1 LISAAK
7 MDPLEEEE
15 NLSEIPDEIWLCVF
29 FQSKTMGVAM
39 YNERD
44 AVLSWAEFQGDS
56 DFSSLKAIQ
65 NQWTVKQIVTTSK
78 LEPVHATKIK
88 EIFGERVNL

>member
-1 LISAAK
+1 

-44 AVLSWAEFQGDS
+44 AVLSWAEFQGDT

-65 NQWTVKQIVTTSK
+65 MQWSIKQIVTSSK
-78 LEPVHATKIK
+78 LEAAHATKMK
-88 EIFGERVNL
+88 EIFGERVNV